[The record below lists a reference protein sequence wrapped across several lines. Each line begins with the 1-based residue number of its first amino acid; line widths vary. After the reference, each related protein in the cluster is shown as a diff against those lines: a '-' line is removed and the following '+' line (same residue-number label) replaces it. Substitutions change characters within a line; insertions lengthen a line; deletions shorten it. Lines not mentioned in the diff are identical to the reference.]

1 MTTSSAKEVAM
12 VTTVLTNIL
21 LGSLCLTNL
30 VLASWGIQGLVED
43 IREAKNKK
51 SDKDY

>member
-1 MTTSSAKEVAM
+1 M

-43 IREAKNKK
+43 IWEAKNKK
-51 SDKDY
+51 SSKDC